1 MPYGFTSQTL
11 SEGIIGKDI
20 FHFRQYACYKE

>member
-1 MPYGFTSQTL
+1 MSYDFTSQTL

-20 FHFRQYACYKE
+20 FHFR